1 MKDKEDK
8 FTHELE
14 VFRTELESAIQ
25 FLYADRAMNTVLAN
39 DKSKLSIINWNP
51 LFWVTV
57 AGALHT
63 SFFIT
68 LGRIFDQDSRHNI
81 DNVLRTAQANASIF
95 SKESLEKRKRSGS
108 ANAAEWIN
116 EYMKTVYV
124 PDANDFRRLRKYVAK
139 YRKVYDKSY
148 KDIRRKIIAHKE
160 LSKRD
165 EIDAL
170 YAKTNIIEIQKLLI
184 FLNKLYQ
191 ALWQLYHNGNKPVL
205 RQMKYSVK
213 RMIREELPKWKS
225 QDVQERIVA
234 DTVKFFKS
242 LPSRPAVQSGRN

>member
-1 MKDKEDK
+1 MKDKEDR

-25 FLYADRAMNTVLAN
+25 YFYADRAMNSVLAK
-39 DKSKLSIINWNP
+39 DKKKLAMVNRTP

-57 AGALHT
+57 SGGLHT

-68 LGRIFDQDSRHNI
+68 LGRIFDQDSKHNI
-81 DNVLRTAQANASIF
+81 DNVLRTAQTNADIF

-108 ANAAEWIN
+108 ANAAVWID

-124 PDANDFRRLRKYVAK
+124 PTADDFRRLRKYVAK
-139 YRKVYDKSY
+139 YRKIYDKSY

-160 LSKRD
+160 LSKHD

-170 YAKTNIIEIQKLLI
+170 YAKTNIVEIQKLLI

-191 ALWQLYHNGNKPVL
+191 ALWQLYYNGNKPIL

-213 RMIREELPKWKS
+213 KMVREELPKWKS
-225 QDVQERIVA
+225 QDVQQRIVA
-234 DTVKFFKS
+234 DTVKFFTS
-242 LPSRPAVQSGRN
+242 IPNSVG